1 MNLEK
6 EKRVTMLLSVVARG
20 KGKKLIH
27 TLEKQE
33 INMHFQCVG
42 FGTAPTEIMDIF
54 GLGTNDKD
62 IIISFAAETKII
74 ELMNDFG
81 SSFGSY
87 SEYGGLMMVLRIGAI
102 NRFVSEI
109 LHHSVSEERMKG
121 AIAMNNEH
129 KQNLIMITVAQGYT
143 DEVMETARAAG
154 ATGGTVI
161 RGRLAD
167 VEKIQQ
173 YVQREIEEEREIILI
188 MAPVKKTNQIMDDV
202 NKKFG
207 MRTDANGIL
216 CALPIEKA
224 YKI

>member
-27 TLEKQE
+27 TLEEQR

-54 GLGTNDKD
+54 GLGSNDKD
-62 IIISFAAETKII
+62 IIISLAAETKIA
-74 ELMNDFG
+74 ELMHDFG
-81 SSFGSY
+81 SNFSSY
-87 SEYGGLMMVLRIGAI
+87 SEYGGLMMVLRMEAI

-109 LHHSVSEERMKG
+109 LHHSLGEEYLKG
-121 AIAMNNEH
+121 AMIMKNEH

-143 DEVMETARAAG
+143 DEVMETARMAG

-167 VEKIQQ
+167 ADKIQE

-188 MAPVKKTNQIMDDV
+188 MAPAKTTSQIMDDV

-207 MRTDANGIL
+207 IRTKANGIL